1 MKVIDTLKNQLIEEK
16 QKNLK
21 IETEVRTELCDE
33 FTTMMADVEKQHEQR
48 LQEEKDRASELS
60 DWRISQ
66 LEKALK
72 EKRKR
77 DQRCD
82 DEIEERLE
90 EKSKDL
96 DQLSDL
102 YNSLVEE
109 KEEYISMDLKIH
121 ELKEELS
128 KSNHASNEKEDLEKE
143 VDELKQL
150 LSEANSRSDEKEL
163 LVFE

>member
-1 MKVIDTLKNQLIEEK
+1 MYDGPILI
-16 QKNLK
+16 
-21 IETEVRTELCDE
+21 
-33 FTTMMADVEKQHEQR
+33 
-48 LQEEKDRASELS
+48 S

-109 KEEYISMDLKIH
+109 KKEDEAKIADLKNLLDEAKEEYISMDLKIH
-121 ELKEELS
+121 ELEEELS
-128 KSNHASNEKEDLEKE
+128 KSKVCHFCIILITCSYT
-143 VDELKQL
+143 
-150 LSEANSRSDEKEL
+150 
-163 LVFE
+163 F